1 MGPGYEK
8 MEEHLSKS
16 DIFDGDEL
24 RYNIWRKRL
33 INKMKFHGVFYLLET
48 PFKIG
53 DYAENL
59 SETAA
64 EKKIR
69 LEKLAKEQKADALAQ
84 EIISRRV
91 SEDIENSLLEFE
103 NVSQMIE
110 FLDTQYKRK
119 DVQSL
124 GLIKRELYNLKKENF
139 QNLNALF
146 SKFDK
151 LYKDYE
157 AIVGP
162 QAILNK
168 IFELVYSISDKYK
181 AVKDSFSMMN
191 AAQLD
196 ALTIQEVKRMFLN
209 AEIYQKNEEMD
220 RNEFAEN
227 SPQAAFV
234 ANSKAQYSINENYSQ
249 KFSKNRRT
257 CFFCGRRGHFKS
269 ECRDYLATLKNEE
282 NGKNTRQKFTQE
294 RGSHAHLSEGQ
305 RFSAILD
312 TGATE
317 HMVDSKDILDDVEE
331 LPEPKKICTADSKNF
346 LLATHHGKLRL
357 KSCIGLKKYTNLKL
371 YNVLFVPHLNRNLIS
386 VRAFDD
392 VGYKVAFSDRSCTV
406 YNTNDQA
413 ILMGTR
419 YNNLYLLDVSLTAEK
434 SYSLLTESQ
443 SNLVLW
449 HKRMGHLGI
458 SNLKKLVKDNMS
470 TGIDFKNT
478 DKDDKFFCES
488 CVIGKQTS
496 NPFFSCNLPRT
507 SRPLEAVH
515 TDVCGPMSETTFI
528 GQRYYVSFIDDY
540 THFCVIYLLKNK
552 AEVFKKFLE
561 YESMVG
567 SHFGSKI
574 ARLRCD
580 NGGEYISIQ
589 FKDFCKSNGIQLEY
603 TVPYTPEQNGVSERM
618 NRTIIDRARTMLIES
633 DLPEM
638 LWGEAVL
645 TANFLTNRSPT
656 SALIDCKTPYE
667 MWYSKKPDLTKLR
680 IFGCVAYAKI
690 PEPKRTK
697 FDPKSKKYRF
707 VGYAVNGY
715 RIWDAETNRI
725 FHARNVVFNESLF
738 QVEKPV
744 ENERNLKL
752 KFMPCESLKPARF
765 DSAAQILSENLSLS
779 EEHRDPSDEPNEI
792 LENCVENDQNIS
804 TADVNSKGVD
814 CPEIS
819 NSDNNNEL
827 RSTPKR
833 GTRIR
838 MPPKR
843 LEYGLMVDMV
853 ENEDIPQNV
862 HLLRKRDDWPLWEIA
877 MKEEMVSIRE
887 NDTWTEIDNLPE
899 DRKAV
904 NSKWVF
910 TVKNDNGKPR
920 YKARLV
926 AKGCSQRPGF
936 DYEET
941 FAPVVKITTI
951 RVILSIA
958 NYRGYVIHQMDVKC
972 AYLNGNLREE
982 IFMKLPVDIDGKIQ
996 LVKLNRS
1003 LYGLKQSGKCWND
1016 EFSKQVSEMG
1026 FRSCSVDPCLYFNEE
1041 IETFMILYV
1050 DDILLIGPNNNA
1062 IDEIKAKLSEKY
1074 KMKDLGPVKRFLN
1087 MDIGRIES
1095 KKLLWISQEN
1105 YITKIL
1111 QKYSM
1116 EDCNPV
1122 SIPMDPNAIFV
1133 ENKGPET
1140 NFPFRELIGSLQ
1152 YLTCVSRPDI
1162 TVAVNILSQFQ
1173 SNPSNE
1179 HWMGLKR
1186 ILRYLN
1192 GTKHFR
1198 LNYQGNSSISLEGY
1212 ADANYA
1218 GNSEDRKSTSGYIF
1232 QIYGDTISWN
1242 TKKQSTISLSSTE
1255 AELIA
1260 LTHAF
1265 KEALWLSSLLD
1276 EIGINSK
1283 PVTIHE
1289 DNQPCIS
1296 LVHENR
1302 ISQRIKHIDIK
1313 YLFIRDHIKN
1323 ENLKV
1328 KWISTENQIADLFTK
1343 PLTSISFKRHVG
1355 EMKLEGGVEKLI

>member
-1 MGPGYEK
+1 MGPGYER
-8 MEEHLSKS
+8 MEEHLAKS

-48 PFKIG
+48 PFKIT
-53 DYAENL
+53 DYAEKED
-59 SETAA
+59 ETAA
-64 EKKIR
+64 AKKIR
-69 LEKLAKEQKADALAQ
+69 LEKLAKEQKADCLAQ

-91 SEDIENSLLEFE
+91 SEDIENSLLDFE
-103 NVSQMIE
+103 NASQMIE

-157 AIVGP
+157 TIVGP
-162 QAILNK
+162 QATLNK

-191 AAQLD
+191 ATQLD

-220 RNEFAEN
+220 QKEVFEN

-234 ANSKAQYSINENYSQ
+234 ANSKPEYPKTGKYSQ
-249 KFSKNRRT
+249 KFAKNRRT
-257 CFFCGRRGHFKS
+257 CYYCGRRGHFKS
-269 ECRDYLATLKNEE
+269 DCRDYLATLKNEE
-282 NGKNTRQKFTQE
+282 SGKNTRQKFKQE
-294 RGSHAHLSEGQ
+294 RNSSHAHLSVGQ
-305 RFSAILD
+305 PFSAILD
-312 TGATE
+312 AGATE

-346 LLATHHGKLRL
+346 LLATHRGNLRL
-357 KSCIGLKKYTNLKL
+357 KSCIGLKKYKNLEL
-371 YNVLFVPHLNRNLIS
+371 YNVLFIPHLNKNLIS
-386 VRAFDD
+386 VRVFDD
-392 VGYKVAFSDRSCTV
+392 EGFKVTYSDRSCTV
-406 YNTNDQA
+406 YDSNDQV
-413 ILMGTR
+413 ILLGTR
-419 YNNLYLLDVSLTAEK
+419 INNLYLLDVNLTDDK

-443 SNLVLW
+443 SNLALW
-449 HKRMGHLGI
+449 HKRMGHLGVK
-458 SNLKKLVKDNMS
+458 NLRKLVKENMG
-470 TGIDFKNT
+470 TGIEFKDT
-478 DKDDKFFCES
+478 VKDEKFFCES
-488 CVIGKQTS
+488 CIIGKQKRLPFS
-496 NPFFSCNLPRT
+496 NSEMPRT
-507 SRPLEAVH
+507 SRPLEVIH
-515 TDVCGPMSETTFI
+515 TDVCGPMSEATFL
-528 GQRYYVSFIDDY
+528 GQRYYVSFIDDF

-552 AEVFKKFLE
+552 SEVFQKFRE
-561 YESMVG
+561 YESMG
-567 SHFGSKI
+567 RSHFGCKVS
-574 ARLRCD
+574 RLRCD

-589 FKDFCKSNGIQLEY
+589 FKDFCKINGIQLEY
-603 TVPYTPEQNGVSERM
+603 TVPFTPEQNGVSECM
-618 NRTIIDRARTMLIES
+618 NRTIVERARTMLIES
-633 DLPEM
+633 DLPEE

-645 TANFLTNRSPT
+645 TASYLTNRSPT
-656 SALIDCKTPYE
+656 SAIKDCKTPFE
-667 MWYSKKPDLTKLR
+667 MWHGKKPNLEKLK
-680 IFGCVAYAKI
+680 IFGCVVYVKI
-690 PEPKRTK
+690 PGLKRTK
-697 FDPKSKKYRF
+697 FEPKSKKGRF

-715 RIWDAETNRI
+715 RIWDAETKKI
-725 FHARNVVFNESLF
+725 SHARDVIFNENLF
-738 QVEKPV
+738 QFEKPV
-744 ENERNLKL
+744 ENEKSHESARLDPVVKSNFENMDSREEPREPEDTLIEPVEIFETRGGNESNNLTED
-752 KFMPCESLKPARF
+752 FQGEA
-765 DSAAQILSENLSLS
+765 I
-779 EEHRDPSDEPNEI
+779 
-792 LENCVENDQNIS
+792 
-804 TADVNSKGVD
+804 D
-814 CPEIS
+814 CPEVCDS
-819 NSDNNNEL
+819 GNGNSL
-827 RSTPKR
+827 VSVPKR
-833 GTRIR
+833 GTRVR
-838 MPPKR
+838 VPPKR
-843 LEYGLMVDMV
+843 FEYGLMADIVKND
-853 ENEDIPQNV
+853 DIPQTT
-862 HLLRKRDDWPLWEIA
+862 HLLRKRDDWPLWETAIQ
-877 MKEEMVSIRE
+877 EELESINE
-887 NDTWTEIDNLPE
+887 NNTWTEIDNLPV

-910 TVKNDNGKPR
+910 NIKYDNGKPR

-958 NYRGYVIHQMDVKC
+958 NYRDYAIHQMDVKC

-982 IFMKLPVDIDGKIQ
+982 IFMKLPADIDGKIQ
-996 LVKLNRS
+996 IVKLNRS

-1016 EFSKQVSEMG
+1016 EFSNQVSEMG
-1026 FRSCSVDPCLYFNEE
+1026 FRSCSVDPCLYFNKDIE
-1041 IETFMILYV
+1041 IFMILYV
-1050 DDILLIGPNNNA
+1050 DDILLIGPNTSN
-1062 IDEIKAKLSEKY
+1062 IDQIKAKLSEKY
-1074 KMKDLGPVKRFLN
+1074 KMKDLGPVRKFLN

-1095 KKLLWISQEN
+1095 RKLLWINQED
-1105 YITKIL
+1105 YIEKIL
-1111 QKYSM
+1111 RKYSM
-1116 EDCNPV
+1116 ENCNPV
-1122 SIPMDPNAIFV
+1122 NIPMDPNITFT

-1140 NFPFRELIGSLQ
+1140 NFPYRELIGSLQ
-1152 YLTCVSRPDI
+1152 YLTCISRPDI
-1162 TVAVNILSQFQ
+1162 SVAVNILSQFQ

-1192 GTKHFR
+1192 GTKHYR
-1198 LNYQGNSSISLEGY
+1198 LIYQGNSKISLEGY

-1232 QIYGDTISWN
+1232 QVFGNTISWN

-1260 LTHAF
+1260 LTHAS

-1276 EIGINSK
+1276 EIGIESK
-1283 PVTIHE
+1283 PVTIFE

-1323 ENLKV
+1323 DNLKV
-1328 KWISTENQIADLFTK
+1328 KWISTENQVADIFTK
-1343 PLTSISFKRHVG
+1343 PLASISFKRHVG
-1355 EMKLEGGVEKLI
+1355 EMKLEGGDEI